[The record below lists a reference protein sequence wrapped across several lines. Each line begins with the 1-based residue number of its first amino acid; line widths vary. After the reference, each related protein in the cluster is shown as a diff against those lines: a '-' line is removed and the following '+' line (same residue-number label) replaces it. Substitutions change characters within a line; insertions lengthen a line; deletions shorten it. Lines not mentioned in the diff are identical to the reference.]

1 MLREEEKYIYYV
13 QINTRMTV
21 GELHVIF
28 MRLVYPPKEGN
39 GISFT

>member
-1 MLREEEKYIYYV
+1 MLRREEKYMCV
-13 QINTRMTV
+13 QINKRV
-21 GELHVIF
+21 ALGESHVIF